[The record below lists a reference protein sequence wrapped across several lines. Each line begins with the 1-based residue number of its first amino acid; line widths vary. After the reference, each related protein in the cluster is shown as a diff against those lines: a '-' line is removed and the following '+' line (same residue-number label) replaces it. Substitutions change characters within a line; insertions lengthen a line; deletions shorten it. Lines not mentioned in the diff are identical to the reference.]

1 MNFTLQTFLGSVSL
15 LRGHHLDETESTR
28 FSGVRVAHD
37 VALLNITI
45 FLEKTSDLV
54 FRETGMYASNK
65 KIGAWVASVIILLLG
80 ARLWRW
86 TASSMLAR
94 ISLEY
99 CIESDVP
106 AVHAVAI
113 TRRSAASSCVV
124 ITATVSAR

>member
-37 VALLNITI
+37 VALLDITI

-86 TASSMLAR
+86 TA
-94 ISLEY
+94 
-99 CIESDVP
+99 

-124 ITATVSAR
+124 ITATVSSR